1 MTLTDNIA
9 SLCAWV
15 KRKEAQIQKG
25 DVWFDAADQIS
36 NRDAIRAVEKE
47 IARLNKVAD
56 LMVLPS
62 KRVLLRKVFGGKNM
76 WDRR

>member
-1 MTLTDNIA
+1 MTLTDNIS

-15 KRKEAQIQKG
+15 KRKEAQIQQG
-25 DVWFDAADQIS
+25 DVWFNAAEQIS

-47 IARLNKVAD
+47 IARLSRIAD

-62 KRVLLRKVFGGKNM
+62 KRVVLRKVLGGKNM